1 MTGKG
6 LNAVKLEEIVER
18 VRESERV
25 RNLENPGVTRRSRVR
40 ELPDDTATSMMIF
53 SECVSVPLQRE

>member
-25 RNLENPGVTRRSRVR
+25 RNLENPGTIRRSGVR
-40 ELPDDTATSMMIF
+40 ELPDNTVSSMTVF
-53 SECVSVPLQRE
+53 SECVSVPFQ